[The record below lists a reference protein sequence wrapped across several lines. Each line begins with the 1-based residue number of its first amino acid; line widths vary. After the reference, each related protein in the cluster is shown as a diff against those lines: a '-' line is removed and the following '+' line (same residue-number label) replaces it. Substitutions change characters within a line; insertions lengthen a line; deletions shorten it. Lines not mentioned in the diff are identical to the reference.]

1 MDINYLVEYANPI
14 ILGICLIVGFLVK
27 TLQNRRLNQF
37 IPIIVAVCGVALTAW
52 IHAEMTAP
60 LLLEGLVSGL
70 SSTGCY
76 EAFRNLFNLAE
87 ESEGEND
94 GV

>member
-27 TLQNRRLNQF
+27 TLQSHRLNQY
-37 IPIIVAVCGVALTAW
+37 IPIIVAACGVALTAW
-52 IHAEMTAP
+52 IHAQLTAP

-70 SSTGCY
+70 ASTGCY

-87 ESEGEND
+87 EEGE
-94 GV
+94 GE